1 MDYTSQNTEIGSVEI
16 QTLDGSK
23 IYYRNGGVDGH
34 FQISIKQSL
43 PENAPEWEFEGS
55 IDGKFVIKGV
65 DLSQIE
71 LNGHYVVYGNTE
83 TGNVIIMSFED
94 FQNQLK

>member
-34 FQISIKQSL
+34 FEISLKKTL
-43 PENAPEWEFEGS
+43 PLDSQEWEFEGS
-55 IDGKFVIKGV
+55 IDGKFVIKGI

-71 LNGHYVVYGNTE
+71 LDGHYAIYGNTE
-83 TGNVIIMSFED
+83 TGDVAIMNFAD
-94 FQNQLK
+94 FQNQMK